1 MVARQLRPP
10 SAAAV
15 GTPMRIEIDGISKG
29 YTTDK
34 GELLPV
40 IAGLTAEIEAQEF
53 ICIIGPSGCGKTT
66 LLNVLGGLQHPDSGQ
81 LRFVGERTASGP
93 LTSIVWQD
101 YALIPWRSIL
111 DNVAFGPELRHVP
124 AKVRYDAAM
133 AALAMMG
140 IDAFAHAKPNQLSGG
155 MKQRAG
161 IARALANDP
170 EVLLMDEPF
179 AAVDAQT
186 RLLLQEELL
195 EVWSRDRKTVL
206 FITHSIEEALL
217 LADRVLVLGPR
228 PTRVVEVLHVP
239 FSRPRGAHT
248 ERDPRFAEF
257 KSHLWDQLRSATR
270 EAELAEARSQL

>member
-1 MVARQLRPP
+1 
-10 SAAAV
+10 
-15 GTPMRIEIDGISKG
+15 MRIEIDGVSKG
-29 YTTDK
+29 YTTDT
-34 GELLPV
+34 GTVLPV
-40 IAGLTAEIEAQEF
+40 IAGLTAEIEAHEF
-53 ICIIGPSGCGKTT
+53 VCIIGPSGCGKTT
-66 LLNVLGGLQHPDSGQ
+66 LLNVLGGLQHPDYGE
-81 LRFVGERTASGP
+81 LRFVGERTATGP

-124 AKVRYDAAM
+124 ENERHKIAM
-133 AALAMMG
+133 AALATMG
-140 IDAFAHAKPNQLSGG
+140 IDAFAQAKPNQLSGG

-195 EVWSRDRKTVL
+195 EVWSRDRKTVI

-228 PTRVVEVLHVP
+228 PTRIVEELRVP
-239 FSRPRGAHT
+239 FSRPRGDHT
-248 ERDPRFAEF
+248 EMDRRFAEL
-257 KSHLWDQLRSATR
+257 KSHLWNELRNATR
-270 EAELAEARSQL
+270 EAELAEARSQI